1 MRTSS
6 RCGRLNGGTPATL
19 DAIPLPKE
27 VADKD
32 LESIYLDDNDGRQ
45 LLHITYGSVLSEKD
59 ASGALPFR
67 TRFFDVLNAALLN
80 EVQKFWFSV
89 WISK

>member
-1 MRTSS
+1 VT
-6 RCGRLNGGTPATL
+6 
-19 DAIPLPKE
+19 DE
-27 VADKD
+27 D
-32 LESIYLDDNDGRQ
+32 LESIYPMNNDGRQ
-45 LLHITYGSVLSEKD
+45 LLHITYGSVLLEKD

-80 EVQKFWFSV
+80 EVQKFWSSV